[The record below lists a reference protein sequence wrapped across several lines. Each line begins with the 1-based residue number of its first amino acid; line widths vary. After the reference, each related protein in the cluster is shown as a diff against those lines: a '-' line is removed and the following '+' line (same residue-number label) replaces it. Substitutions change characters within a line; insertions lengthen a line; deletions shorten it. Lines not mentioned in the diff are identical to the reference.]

1 MVEGLKMEIF
11 EREDLEGFVLGFSLK
26 KHLDFTMPSAVA
38 LLN

>member
-1 MVEGLKMEIF
+1 MVEGLKMEMM
-11 EREDLEGFVLGFSLK
+11 EREGFEGFVLGFSLK

>member
-1 MVEGLKMEIF
+1 MVEGLKMEIL
-11 EREDLEGFVLGFSLK
+11 EREDLEGFVLGFILQ